1 MKIAVVA
8 KNYDSLVAIKDILE
22 KHATEDQFVFLERKE
37 GDLDLNR
44 IDLVSTNVLIIDA
57 AGFSKLDLK
66 AIAACTSEHANPGI
80 IYLMPQ
86 PQDSELLELMR
97 AGVMEVISSP
107 MEKVELLEALERLR
121 SKRYIAS
128 TYRPRGKVLAFLS
141 AKGGAGATFIACNL
155 GYALAN
161 QCNQKVLIIDLH
173 MQFGDAAFYLLESAG
188 PRTLSDIISQT
199 GLDSTVIA
207 SATIQISEN
216 YFLLQAPDSPDKA
229 VGIKPQHIDNLLTV
243 AIQDYDYVIVDLP
256 REIDAVTMKVM
267 DRAEKLVVVFQPVV
281 SYLRAVA
288 KILPMFGMLGYEQ
301 QKIKTV
307 LNRADQSLSIPIEKM
322 EDAIQKKIDWVF
334 PNDFLHASESV
345 NVGVPIQRLSP
356 NIPLSHRF
364 TEMARNIEGSE
375 EATNQGKSWFQKW
388 FS

>member
-1 MKIAVVA
+1 MKIAVIA
-8 KNYDSLVAIKDILE
+8 SSPSSLAIIRETLE
-22 KHATEDQFVFLERKE
+22 TNATQDQFVFLERKDGE
-37 GDLDLNR
+37 IDLAR
-44 IDLVSTNVLIIDA
+44 IDLASTNVLIID
-57 AGFSKLDLK
+57 GEELNKSDLK
-66 AIAACTSEHANPGI
+66 AITACTSEHANPGI
-80 IYLMPQ
+80 IYLLSQ
-86 PQDSELLELMR
+86 PKESDLLELMR

-107 MEKVELLEALERLR
+107 VEKMELLEALERLR
-121 SKRYIAS
+121 SKRYISSA
-128 TYRPRGKVLAFLS
+128 YRPRGKILAFLS
-141 AKGGAGATFIACNL
+141 AKGGAGATFVACNL

-161 QCNQKVLIIDLH
+161 DRSQKVLLIDLH

-188 PRTLSDIISQT
+188 NRTLTDVISQT
-199 GLDSTVIA
+199 GLDSAVIA
-207 SATIQISEN
+207 SATIQILEN

-288 KILPMFGMLGYEQ
+288 KILPLFNMLGYEQ

-345 NVGVPIQRLSP
+345 NLGVPIQKLQP
-356 NIPLSHRF
+356 NVPLSRRF
-364 TEMARNIEGSE
+364 TEMATNIDGGEDIP
-375 EATNQGKSWFQKW
+375 TQHKSWFWKW
-388 FS
+388 FG